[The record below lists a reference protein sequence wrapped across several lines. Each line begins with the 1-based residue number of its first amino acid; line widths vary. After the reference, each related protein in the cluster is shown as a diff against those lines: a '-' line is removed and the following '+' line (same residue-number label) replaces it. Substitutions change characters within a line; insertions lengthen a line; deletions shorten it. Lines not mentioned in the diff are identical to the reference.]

1 MARKNVKVV
10 IPTNA
15 DDLIELGQD
24 IIAKHNADG
33 AASPLNGLD
42 MTAFET
48 RVSSAS
54 AKNAL
59 QKQLRRDAE
68 MATEDRD
75 GLLGKR
81 KDQNVNTDGTVVNIT
96 ARVRD
101 ILLGTLKGNE
111 QQLGQ
116 WGFQVNQSST
126 SNSGSSTGGG
136 EPSNGSGN
144 QTSVGTVNGTVIN
157 MSTLMPIAN
166 ASVQALG
173 TIVTGVTGATGTFSL
188 AKVPAGNQTVRVSA
202 AGYMQTDVPVV
213 VVNNSVVTVNVQLTP
228 MP

>member
-15 DDLIELGQD
+15 DDLIQLAQD
-24 IIAKHNADG
+24 IIAKHTADG

-48 RVSSAS
+48 RVSNAA

-81 KDQNVNTDGTVVNIT
+81 KDQNVNTDGTVVNVS

-116 WGFQVNQSST
+116 WGYQVNQSSK
-126 SNSGSSTGGG
+126 
-136 EPSNGSGN
+136 SNGGSNTGSGDTGSGGN
-144 QTSVGTVNGTVIN
+144 QTSGGTVNGMVSSMN
-157 MSTLMPIAN
+157 GSMPIIK
-166 ASVQALG
+166 ASVQVLG
-173 TIVTGVTGATGTFSL
+173 TSGSVMTSAGGTFSL
-188 AKVPAGNQTVRVSA
+188 TKVPAGPQTLRVSA
-202 AGYMQTDVPVV
+202 AGYLQTDVPVV
-213 VVNNSVVTVNVQLTP
+213 VTNNGVITVNVQLTP